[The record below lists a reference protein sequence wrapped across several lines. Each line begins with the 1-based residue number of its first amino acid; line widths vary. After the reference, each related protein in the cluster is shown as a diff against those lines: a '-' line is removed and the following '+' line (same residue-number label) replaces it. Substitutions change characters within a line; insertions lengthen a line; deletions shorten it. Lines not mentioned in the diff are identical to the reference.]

1 MHPELPE
8 IIRLG
13 RKNGFSIGVFTNGLW
28 PGPIQ
33 EYFRKNKDDKVVFLF
48 NVNEPSKQKPMEN
61 SRQLQSLKIAGRQ
74 ATLGFNIYHED
85 FNLLFVEELI
95 ISLSLKRKVRLGL
108 ASPIV
113 KAKNAYLEIS
123 ALKRV
128 GKRLVQQ
135 LCELEKKD
143 ILGSLD
149 CGFPLCMFDESDL
162 GSLSLTLQSGFR
174 SRCQP
179 ILDVDADL
187 SVWPCYPLCEIMNV
201 SLKDFRDRDELVK
214 YYSKKLAALRNIGSM
229 NECMTCKYLRRGQ
242 CSGGCFGRTLKS
254 FEESGDPRLLEK
266 LSRNSQI

>member
-1 MHPELPE
+1 MNLIITNVCNRNCPYCFAKSEETGNKFISLENVEYYINFLKKSNIRDLKILGGEPTLHPELPE

-113 KAKNAYLEIS
+113 KAKNAYLENS

-174 SRCQP
+174 IR
-179 ILDVDADL
+179 
-187 SVWPCYPLCEIMNV
+187 M
-201 SLKDFRDRDELVK
+201 
-214 YYSKKLAALRNIGSM
+214 
-229 NECMTCKYLRRGQ
+229 
-242 CSGGCFGRTLKS
+242 
-254 FEESGDPRLLEK
+254 K
-266 LSRNSQI
+266 LSSAQV